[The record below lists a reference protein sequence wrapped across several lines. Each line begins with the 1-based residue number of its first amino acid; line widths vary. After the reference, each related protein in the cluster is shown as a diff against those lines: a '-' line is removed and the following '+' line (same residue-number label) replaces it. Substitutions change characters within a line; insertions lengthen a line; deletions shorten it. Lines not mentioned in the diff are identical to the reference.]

1 MPPDDSDDDHRVTLG
16 EVSRQV
22 DRLELAITRLTE
34 SMTGYPGWRDV
45 DRALDALRVEL
56 HGVNT
61 ASAAEHRPMMERLA
75 ALESASIEHERAARS
90 QRGSTTTA
98 FVSAGLS
105 ILVALGTVW
114 LGGGGR

>member
-1 MPPDDSDDDHRVTLG
+1 MPPDDVEHRVTLG

-22 DRLELAITRLTE
+22 DRLTEAITRLTE
-34 SMTGYPGWRDV
+34 SMTGYPEWRDV

-56 HGVNT
+56 YGINK
-61 ASAAEHRPMMERLA
+61 ASAAEHRPMMERIA
-75 ALESASIEHERAARS
+75 ALEASSIEHERAARS

-105 ILVALGTVW
+105 ILVALGTIW
-114 LGGGGR
+114 LGGPPV